1 MIIKINQKHFFTSRL
16 TTIVKSSLFG
26 AGSLNL
32 LCVPLGCLLSGYLTQ
47 PLGRRRSMQLV
58 NLPFMAAWM
67 LFHYANQPW
76 HVFLAL
82 ALTGVSGGL
91 LEAPVRIT

>member
-1 MIIKINQKHFFTSRL
+1 MIL
-16 TTIVKSSLFG
+16 KSSGGQKQMNTFG

-32 LCVPLGCLLSGYLTQ
+32 LCVPLGCLFSGYLTQ
-47 PLGRRRSMQLV
+47 PLGRKRSMQLV

-76 HVFLAL
+76 HVFVAL

-91 LEAPVRIT
+91 LEAPVRRHNLETL

>member
-1 MIIKINQKHFFTSRL
+1 
-16 TTIVKSSLFG
+16 
-26 AGSLNL
+26 
-32 LCVPLGCLLSGYLTQ
+32 
-47 PLGRRRSMQLV
+47 MQLV